1 MTKPSGEK
9 TINVNFS
16 NFVTSALEETIESLR
31 GVDVLYTVT
40 VKSDG
45 GEEDD
50 RWPVDIRYLDSETF
64 KDSVTCLFVNAKS
77 SAGESTKEDT
87 DTSH

>member
-1 MTKPSGEK
+1 MSV
-9 TINVNFS
+9 TI
-16 NFVTSALEETIESLR
+16 TIESLR

-50 RWPVDIRYLDSETF
+50 RWPVDIRYLDSEAF

-77 SAGESTKEDT
+77 SAGESTKEEVN
-87 DTSH
+87 TSH